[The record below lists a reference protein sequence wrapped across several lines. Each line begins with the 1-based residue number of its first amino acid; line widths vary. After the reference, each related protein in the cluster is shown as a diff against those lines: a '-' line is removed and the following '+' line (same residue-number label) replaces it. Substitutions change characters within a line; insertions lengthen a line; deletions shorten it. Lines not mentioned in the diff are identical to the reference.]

1 MKILFLATTFF
12 FLSAAYGLAAEH
24 GHSHARGHDAGSGRS
39 QHGHYTT
46 RDHEYKGGYRDHGY
60 GYPGLDY
67 DVSPCL
73 EFRLPGVA
81 GCLN

>member
-12 FLSAAYGLAAEH
+12 FLSAAYGLAKDHAD
-24 GHSHARGHDAGSGRS
+24 HARGA
-39 QHGHYTT
+39 QHQEH
-46 RDHEYKGGYRDHGY
+46 RDREYRGGYHDGGY